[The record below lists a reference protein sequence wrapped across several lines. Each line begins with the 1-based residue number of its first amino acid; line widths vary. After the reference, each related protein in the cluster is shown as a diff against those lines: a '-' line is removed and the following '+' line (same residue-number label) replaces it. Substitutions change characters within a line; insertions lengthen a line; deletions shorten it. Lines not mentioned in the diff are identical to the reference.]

1 MELES
6 GIYRYGQYYIIEF
19 DKKTKCYNGYIDKK
33 YCKFSTGKGSVPD
46 LNEISSALEE
56 EIEWYTECK
65 RQGKFIPQDE
75 CITNKYIVVFK
86 SETYILARY
95 TADGI
100 IKWEDWVVPIIEYLK
115 EDISVKKVK
124 PGSSSDTLSIKRL
137 AHLINQQDQ

>member
-6 GIYRYGQYYIIEF
+6 GIYRYGQSCIVEF
-19 DKKTKCYNGYIDKK
+19 DKKTQYYNGYIDKRC
-33 YCKFSTGKGSVPD
+33 CKFLNAKGSLGD
-46 LNEISSALEE
+46 LNKISSALEE
-56 EIEWYTECK
+56 EIEWYKECK

-115 EDISVKKVK
+115 VVVQI
-124 PGSSSDTLSIKRL
+124 L
-137 AHLINQQDQ
+137 